1 MLQFTVIKSDRQY
14 KKYCDRLE
22 VLLKEKAASKIIEDE
37 IELLTLLI
45 ETYEDAQIP
54 KIDLDPV
61 QLLKGLLKEHKLK
74 AVDLATLLNVSE
86 GLVSDMLKY
95 KKGFSKET
103 VRVLADRFKMRQEAF
118 NRPYSLV
125 KIDKSKKVA
134 TKKSS
139 LKSRKKKRIAS
150 TSSA

>member
-14 KKYCDRLE
+14 KRYCDRLE
-22 VLLKEKAASKIIEDE
+22 SLLKKKVMSKIVEDE

-45 ETYEDAQIP
+45 ETYENAQIP
-54 KIDLDPV
+54 KVDLDPV
-61 QLLKGLLKEHKLK
+61 QLLRDLLKEHNMK

-103 VRVLADRFKMRQEAF
+103 VRILADRFKMRQEAF

-125 KIDKSKKVA
+125 KVDQRKKAA
-134 TKKSS
+134 TEKSS
-139 LKSRKKKRIAS
+139 LKFRKKKRIAS
-150 TSSA
+150 ASSA